1 MVDVIAVSG
10 FLTFPLFL
18 VLPSVNAS
26 SVSVSGFPCFAALAA
41 VLVPATVLPS
51 TGLVVARA
59 GCPFFTTIGVSAG
72 GLVIMRKCLLVL
84 DTSLLGDDL
93 APLADGFFFGRIS
106 QGKAQPV

>member
-1 MVDVIAVSG
+1 MH
-10 FLTFPLFL
+10 PLSL
-18 VLPSVNAS
+18 SR
-26 SVSVSGFPCFAALAA
+26 FPCFAALAA

-59 GCPFFTTIGVSAG
+59 GHPFFATIGVSAG
-72 GLVIMRKCLLVL
+72 GLVIVRKHLPVL

-93 APLADGFFFGRIS
+93 APLANGFFFGCIS